1 MPQSYLLVHIK
12 ALAVRPAV
20 GNQVCHLLDGLFRLF
35 GVMLCTGKAHKSA
48 HSAFLSARS
57 VTQALV
63 AEIAFVFAV
72 IVQLVLG
79 VPDGPLEGEVLL
91 AEQLVDA
98 LPSFISLRTSAS
110 SSWSFRYFLMMPA
123 GAIIHRCRVSA
134 MVRPWASPPPR
145 PPPAIWPDCSR
156 WRSQRS
162 WTGPDGD
169 LSRTA
174 CTGRHGNR
182 TSCRSRRS
190 PPSSMSSRKAF
201 IRLISSSSLMD
212 IMAA

>member
-1 MPQSYLLVHIK
+1 MGGEGVPGGFQLGAQLHEVVDLAVEHDDDAAVLVEHGLAAALQVDDGQPPMPQSYLLVHIK

-20 GNQVCHLLDGLFRLF
+20 GNQVCHLLDGLFCLF

-91 AEQLVDA
+91 AEQLMGH
-98 LPSFISLRTSAS
+98 LTL
-110 SSWSFRYFLMMPA
+110 L
-123 GAIIHRCRVSA
+123 H
-134 MVRPWASPPPR
+134 
-145 PPPAIWPDCSR
+145 
-156 WRSQRS
+156 
-162 WTGPDGD
+162 
-169 LSRTA
+169 
-174 CTGRHGNR
+174 
-182 TSCRSRRS
+182 
-190 PPSSMSSRKAF
+190 
-201 IRLISSSSLMD
+201 
-212 IMAA
+212 